1 MSISTYLKR
10 LTNYVFHGIPNNIV
24 KIEVRSVVNGNTL
37 EGRTILITGGN
48 KGIGLAIGERCVQE
62 GANIILVG
70 RNEDDLKTASLKLG
84 NHCKYIKYD
93 LSNIE
98 GIDELLVKAQQLFGD
113 VDSLVCSAGVS
124 FHEKNICDVS
134 IDNFETQF
142 KTNLEGAYFLAKAF
156 IKAKLEREKNILFI
170 SSERGFQCDDVP
182 YGLTKVALNSLTK
195 GLSKRFYAD
204 GVRVNAIAPGVTAT
218 AMTGKSSNDN
228 MSNSAQVSKRWFIPE
243 EIAEVALFLLS
254 YASRCISGEI
264 IACDAGQ
271 YISSYF

>member
-1 MSISTYLKR
+1 MSLSTYLKR

-24 KIEVRSVVNGNTL
+24 KVEVKSVVNGSTL
-37 EGRTILITGGN
+37 TGRTILITGGN

-62 GANIILVG
+62 GANVILIG
-70 RNEDDLKTASLKLG
+70 RNEDDLKAASLKLG
-84 NHCKYIKYD
+84 EHCSYIKYD

-98 GIDELLVKAQQLFGD
+98 GLEKLLENAQQVYGEI
-113 VDSLVCSAGVS
+113 DSLVCSAGIS
-124 FHEKNICDVS
+124 LHEKNICDVS
-134 IDNFETQF
+134 IENFEKQF
-142 KTNLEGAYFLAKAF
+142 KTNLEGAYFLAQVF
-156 IKAKLEREKNILFI
+156 IKKNSDRDKNILFI

-195 GLSKRFYAD
+195 GLSRRFYKD
-204 GVRVNAIAPGVTAT
+204 GIRVNAIAPGVTAT

-228 MSNSAQVSKRWFIPE
+228 MANSGQVSKRWFVPE

-254 YASRCISGEI
+254 DASKCISGEI